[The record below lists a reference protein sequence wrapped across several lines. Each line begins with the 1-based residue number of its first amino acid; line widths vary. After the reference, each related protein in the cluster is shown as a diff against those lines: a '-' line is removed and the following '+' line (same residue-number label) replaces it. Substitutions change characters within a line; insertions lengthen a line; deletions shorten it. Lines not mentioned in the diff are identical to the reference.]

1 MMKVSVII
9 PVFNA
14 EKYIETC
21 LDSVLG
27 QTYGDFEVVVVDD
40 GSTDQ
45 SGIVCDRF
53 MEQDGRVKV
62 LHKKNEGLISA
73 RITGIMAADGD
84 YIAFVDA
91 DDWIDADFFETGIGQ
106 MEREAVDMVIMGC
119 VMEKRDCQ
127 EPMLNRI
134 GVGVYDSQALSIEVF
149 PQMLHYQGFYEFG
162 ILPYIWN
169 KIYKRQMLQSCYD
182 NIDTK
187 IYDGEDAA
195 VVYPYLLKSQKVV
208 ITKDAKYH
216 YRIHGES
223 MTANRKADYYENTAR
238 LYLHLAKKFQESEYS
253 QCMMPQ
259 LDQYMRMMI
268 WQGKPGGFIESM
280 KFIFPFKEIHKGASI
295 ILYGAGYVGQMF
307 HHQILLSEYCNIAAW
322 VDKAYQREELSQM
335 GVVGMEALY
344 TEAYDYVVLA
354 IQDSGMAA
362 EITEQLVAYG
372 VCRDQIIFCV

>member
-1 MMKVSVII
+1 MMKVSVIV

-40 GSTDQ
+40 GSTDR
-45 SGIVCDRF
+45 SGILCDRF

-91 DDWIDADFFETGIGQ
+91 DDWMDKDFLETGTGR
-106 MEREAVDMVIMGC
+106 MEQEAADVVIMGC
-119 VMEKRDCQ
+119 VMESGICPETVQ
-127 EPMLNRI
+127 NRI
-134 GVGVYDSQALSIEVF
+134 GAGVYDSQALSVEVY

-162 ILPYIWN
+162 IQPYIWN

-238 LYLHLAKKFQESEYS
+238 LYLHLAKKFQESGYS

-268 WQGKPGGFIESM
+268 WQGKPDGFIQSM
-280 KFIFPFKEIHKGASI
+280 KFIFPFKEIPKGASI

-322 VDKAYQREELSQM
+322 VDKAYQREELRQL
-335 GVVGMEALY
+335 GVVGMEALCM
-344 TEAYDYVVLA
+344 EIYDYVVLA
-354 IQDSGMAA
+354 VQDRGMAA
-362 EITEQLVAYG
+362 EITEHLVSYG
-372 VCRDQIIFCV
+372 VCRDKIIFCV

>member
-1 MMKVSVII
+1 MMKVSVIV
-9 PVFNA
+9 PVYNA

-21 LDSVLG
+21 LNSVLG
-27 QTYGDFEVVVVDD
+27 QTYRDFEVVVVDD

-45 SGIVCDRF
+45 SGILCDRF
-53 MEQDGRVKV
+53 MEQDKRVKV
-62 LHKKNEGLISA
+62 LHKRNEGLISA

-91 DDWIDADFFETGIGQ
+91 DDWMDIDFLETGIRQ
-106 MEREAVDMVIMGC
+106 MEQEAADVVIMGC
-119 VMEKRDCQ
+119 VMERGLCPETVQ
-127 EPMLNRI
+127 NRI
-134 GVGVYDSQALSIEVF
+134 GAGVYDSQALSVEVF

-162 ILPYIWN
+162 IMPYIWN

-238 LYLHLAKKFQESEYS
+238 LYLHLAKKFQESGYS

-280 KFIFPFKEIHKGASI
+280 KFIFPFKDIYKGASI
-295 ILYGAGYVGQMF
+295 VLYGAGYVGQMF
-307 HHQILLSEYCNIAAW
+307 HHQILLSGYCTIAAW

-344 TEAYDYVVLA
+344 TKVYDYVVLA
-354 IQDSGMAA
+354 VQNTDMAA
-362 EITEQLVAYG
+362 EITEQLAAYG
-372 VCRDQIIFCV
+372 VCRDKIIFCI

>member
-1 MMKVSVII
+1 MKISVII

-21 LDSVLG
+21 LDSVLA
-27 QTYGDFEVVVVDD
+27 QTYGDYEVIIIDD
-40 GSTDQ
+40 GSTDC
-45 SGIVCDRF
+45 SGIICDRYK
-53 MEQDGRVKV
+53 ERDGRVKV
-62 LHKKNEGLISA
+62 IHKKNEGSISA
-73 RITGIMAADGD
+73 RRLGIMVAKGE
-84 YIAFVDA
+84 YVAFVDA
-91 DDWIDADFFETGIGQ
+91 DDWIDTDFLELGMKQI
-106 MEREAVDMVIMGC
+106 EREAADIVITGYVREADTC
-119 VMEKRDCQ
+119 S
-127 EPMLNRI
+127 EPVWNRI
-134 GVGVYDSQALSIEVF
+134 DPGVYDISKVQCQVY
-149 PQMLHYQGFYEFG
+149 PVMLYYEGFYEFG
-162 ILPYIWN
+162 ILPYVWN
-169 KIYKRQMLQSCYD
+169 KFYKRQMMGGCHE

-216 YRIHGES
+216 YRIHSES

-238 LYLHLAKKFQESEYS
+238 LYLHLAKKFQESGYS

-280 KFIFPFKEIHKGASI
+280 KFIFPFKEIPKGASI
-295 ILYGAGYVGQMF
+295 VLYGAGYVGQMF

-335 GVVGMEALY
+335 GVVGLEALY
-344 TEAYDYVVLA
+344 TKVYDYVVLA
-354 IQDSGMAA
+354 VQNTEMAA
-362 EITEQLVAYG
+362 EITEQLVSYG
-372 VCRDQIIFCV
+372 VCRDKIIFCV